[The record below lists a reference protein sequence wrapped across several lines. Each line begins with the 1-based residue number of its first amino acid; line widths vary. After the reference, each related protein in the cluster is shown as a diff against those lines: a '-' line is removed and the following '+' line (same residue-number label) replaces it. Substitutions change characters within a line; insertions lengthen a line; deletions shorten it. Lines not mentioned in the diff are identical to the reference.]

1 MTTTTTEMKLS
12 NGTGRIWESSAD
24 KFSWAHPD
32 GSQGEETS
40 FDDAVRALDEIDR
53 DADLINKLN
62 SRYPGQKFTV
72 LANAGDFEAAA
83 EAAAGVAWGLWAD
96 LRRAAGLP
104 SDHQTRQR
112 WIAAHTPKGKQGS
125 HYR

>member
-1 MTTTTTEMKLS
+1 MKLAT
-12 NGTGRIWESSAD
+12 GTGRIWESAAG
-24 KFSWAHPD
+24 KFGWAHPD
-32 GSQGEETS
+32 GSQGEAES
-40 FDDAVRALDEIDR
+40 FDDAVRNLDEIDR

-72 LANAGDFEAAA
+72 LANDGDFEAAA

-96 LRRAAGLP
+96 LRRVAGLDY
-104 SDHQTRQR
+104 DHATRCA
-112 WIAAHTPKGKQGS
+112 WIAAHTPKGKHGS